1 MNLLLITRTAM
12 IEKIFS
18 LVCKKL
24 EIELSVQTNHQV
36 EKGVDIIVV
45 DQDFINDEFNFLK
58 QHTKKLAAITNEE
71 LPFDKSRD
79 FIIPR
84 PFLPTQLEELLKE
97 QIEFIK
103 EDLEQEQDSVSKLEI
118 DEEALMTNYVE
129 SLADDVAFNI
139 DEEND
144 ESIVTIAS
152 LKDGGV
158 LDFNELDKIN
168 NILHDDDVQDEVIVD
183 ENDWKDINEIIDDA
197 LNEVKEYEF
206 ELEEDENKPI
216 KVLLNNY
223 NISELKPFLQ
233 KFDQK
238 VIDKLSNGEDVD
250 VTLSLKVNK

>member
-1 MNLLLITRTAM
+1 MNLILITRTAM

-24 EIELSVQTNHQV
+24 EIQLKVQSSLQV
-36 EKGVDIIVV
+36 EKSVDIIVV

-58 QHTKKLAAITNEE
+58 QYTRKLAAITSEE

-79 FIIPR
+79 FIISR

-97 QIEFIK
+97 QVDFIK
-103 EDLEQEQDSVSKLEI
+103 EDLEQEEQGSLKEEI

-129 SLADDVAFNI
+129 SLADDVAYNI
-139 DEEND
+139 EEEND

-152 LKDGGV
+152 LNDGGV
-158 LDFNELDKIN
+158 LDFNELGKIN
-168 NILHDDDVQDEVIVD
+168 DILHDDEVQDEIIVD

-206 ELEEDENKPI
+206 DLEEDENRPI
-216 KVLLNNY
+216 RVLLNNY

-250 VTLSLKVNK
+250 ITLSLKVNK

>member
-1 MNLLLITRTAM
+1 MNLILITRTAM

-24 EIELSVQTNHQV
+24 EIQLKVQSSLQV
-36 EKGVDIIVV
+36 EKSVDIIVV

-58 QHTKKLAAITNEE
+58 QYTRKLAAITSEE

-79 FIIPR
+79 FIISR

-97 QIEFIK
+97 QVDFIK
-103 EDLEQEQDSVSKLEI
+103 EDLEQEAQGSLKEEI

-129 SLADDVAFNI
+129 SLADDVAYNI
-139 DEEND
+139 EEEND

-152 LKDGGV
+152 LNDGGV
-158 LDFNELDKIN
+158 LDFNELGKIN
-168 NILHDDDVQDEVIVD
+168 DILHDDEVQDEIIVD

-206 ELEEDENKPI
+206 DLEEDENRPI
-216 KVLLNNY
+216 RVLLNNY

-250 VTLSLKVNK
+250 ITLSLKVNK